1 MPRRG
6 IIVSEINVT
15 SQLRLLEV
23 RRELERLIA
32 SSAAR
37 RATDDERDAFRRSRR
52 AFEAAAKAN
61 DDVNFMRIDRDFN
74 VLCSAAAHN
83 EFAAGAMSLMHS
95 LSRRFWYLHYKQ
107 AADMPL
113 TAKLHADIARAIA
126 DGDEER
132 AAKATDRLLDA
143 DREVHPQ
150 HREPVT
156 AAAPQRRRRH
166 EHATQKD
173 PAGPRRRGAALA
185 AQPYFSFPALAQNRP
200 LRIGIIAPKAGIAG
214 TIGECGLRGTM
225 FAVDRINA
233 AGGIA
238 GRKVELVV
246 EEETNPKDSIERLRK
261 LVLQDKVDCVQGI
274 VSSGV
279 SLAMGAV
286 AEEMKA
292 LLIFWDG
299 TTQDGVN
306 ETMPNPR
313 YVFRSTDNEC
323 EAVMGSLLAIKHW
336 KGKFA
341 TVAGINPDYSYG
353 RNNFAAFQA
362 LMKKFGVEHKVV
374 ADQWPKVGTLDLTS
388 HVAALKAA
396 KPDLIFS
403 SLLFADLPVFMK
415 TAHGAGLMDGKT
427 KFVFPAAGFQHT
439 LLKKE
444 FTPEGMIFGHNTL
457 YFDHRESDA
466 AAEAVRAGVRGQV
479 QGLSA
484 LGSRPRL
491 LRDAD
496 LPAPASRRPTRRR
509 TPGRARKTSSAR
521 WKA

>member
-1 MPRRG
+1 MNTQRR
-6 IIVSEINVT
+6 
-15 SQLRLLEV
+15 
-23 RRELERLIA
+23 
-32 SSAAR
+32 
-37 RATDDERDAFRRSRR
+37 
-52 AFEAAAKAN
+52 K
-61 DDVNFMRIDRDFN
+61 
-74 VLCSAAAHN
+74 VLQGLG
-83 EFAAGAMSLMHS
+83 AAGA
-95 LSRRFWYLHYKQ
+95 
-107 AADMPL
+107 
-113 TAKLHADIARAIA
+113 TI
-126 DGDEER
+126 
-132 AAKATDRLLDA
+132 
-143 DREVHPQ
+143 
-150 HREPVT
+150 
-156 AAAPQRRRRH
+156 
-166 EHATQKD
+166 
-173 PAGPRRRGAALA
+173 A
-185 AQPYFSFPALAQNRP
+185 AQPFLGFPALAQNRP
-200 LRIGIIAPKAGIAG
+200 LRVGVIAPKAGIAG

-299 TTQDGVN
+299 TTQDGVK
-306 ETMPNPR
+306 ETMQNPR

-341 TVAGINPDYSYG
+341 TYAGINPDYSYG
-353 RNNFAAFQA
+353 RNNFSAFEA
-362 LMKKFGVEHKVV
+362 LLKKFGVESKKV
-374 ADQWPKVGTLDLTS
+374 AEQWPKVGTLDLTS

-396 KPDLIFS
+396 KPDLIYS

-457 YFDHRESDA
+457 YFALENASALQRYFVQDY
-466 AAEAVRAGVRGQV
+466 EAKYKDYPHWEADRAYFAMQVYKAGVEAAQKAKNAWPSNEDIINAMEGVKVQSLGGPGHMRKDHIAEQTFY
-479 QGLSA
+479 QGLTTHKNKY
-484 LGSRPRL
+484 
-491 LRDAD
+491 DF
-496 LPAPASRRPTRRR
+496 PTLS
-509 TPGRARKTSSAR
+509 TPVDIMYSDQLQKPTGTDF
-521 WKA
+521 WKWIETATIKL

>member
-1 MPRRG
+1 MNSNRRK
-6 IIVSEINVT
+6 VV
-15 SQLRLLEV
+15 
-23 RRELERLIA
+23 
-32 SSAAR
+32 
-37 RATDDERDAFRRSRR
+37 
-52 AFEAAAKAN
+52 KA
-61 DDVNFMRIDRDFN
+61 IGG
-74 VLCSAAAHN
+74 
-83 EFAAGAMSLMHS
+83 AGAAILATP
-95 LSRRFWYLHYKQ
+95 YL
-107 AADMPL
+107 
-113 TAKLHADIARAIA
+113 
-126 DGDEER
+126 
-132 AAKATDRLLDA
+132 
-143 DREVHPQ
+143 
-150 HREPVT
+150 
-156 AAAPQRRRRH
+156 AAP
-166 EHATQKD
+166 AF
-173 PAGPRRRGAALA
+173 G
-185 AQPYFSFPALAQNRP
+185 QNRP
-200 LRIGIIAPKAGIAG
+200 LKIGIIAPKAGIAG
-214 TIGECGLRGTM
+214 TIGECGLRGTL

-238 GRKVELVV
+238 GRKVELIV

-299 TTQDGVN
+299 TTQDGVK
-306 ETMPNPR
+306 ETMSNPR

-336 KGKFA
+336 KGQFV

-362 LMKKFGVEHKVV
+362 IMKKYGVNAKIV

-396 KPDLIFS
+396 NADLVFS
-403 SLLFADLPVFMK
+403 SLLFADLPIFMK

-427 KFVFPAAGFQHT
+427 KFVFPGAGFQHT

-457 YFDHRESDA
+457 YFNLDNATPLQKQFVQDYEAKYKDYPHWEADRAYFAMEIYKAGIETAYKAKNAWPGTEDIINAMEGLKVESLGGPAQMRKDHIADQTFYQGMTTHKNRFDFPTLTDVTKMYSD
-466 AAEAVRAGVRGQV
+466 QLQKP
-479 QGLSA
+479 QGMDFWQWIETANIKL
-484 LGSRPRL
+484 
-491 LRDAD
+491 
-496 LPAPASRRPTRRR
+496 
-509 TPGRARKTSSAR
+509 
-521 WKA
+521 

>member
-1 MPRRG
+1 
-6 IIVSEINVT
+6 
-15 SQLRLLEV
+15 
-23 RRELERLIA
+23 
-32 SSAAR
+32 
-37 RATDDERDAFRRSRR
+37 
-52 AFEAAAKAN
+52 
-61 DDVNFMRIDRDFN
+61 
-74 VLCSAAAHN
+74 
-83 EFAAGAMSLMHS
+83 MHS
-95 LSRRFWYLHYKQ
+95 NRRKVL
-107 AADMPL
+107 
-113 TAKLHADIARAIA
+113 
-126 DGDEER
+126 
-132 AAKATDRLLDA
+132 KALGGA
-143 DREVHPQ
+143 
-150 HREPVT
+150 
-156 AAAPQRRRRH
+156 
-166 EHATQKD
+166 
-173 PAGPRRRGAALA
+173 GAALA
-185 AQPYFSFPALAQNRP
+185 TQPYLSFPAIAQNRP
-200 LRIGIIAPKAGIAG
+200 LKIGIITPKSGIIG
-214 TIGECGLRGTM
+214 TIGECGLRGTL

-238 GRKVELVV
+238 GRKVELVI

-292 LLIFWDG
+292 LVIFWDG

-306 ETMPNPR
+306 ETMFNPR

-336 KGKFA
+336 KGQFV

-362 LMKKFGVEHKVV
+362 IMKKYGVKVDIV

-396 KPDLIFS
+396 KPDLVFS
-403 SLLFADLPVFMK
+403 SLLFADLPIFMK

-427 KFVFPAAGFQHT
+427 KFVFPGAGFQHT

-457 YFDHRESDA
+457 YFNLDNPTPLQKQFVQEYEAKYKDYPHWEADRPYFAMEIYKVGVENAYKAKNAWPSNEEIINAMEGLKVESLGGPAQMRKDHIADQTFYQGMTTHKNRYDFPTLTDVTKMYSD
-466 AAEAVRAGVRGQV
+466 QLQKP
-479 QGLSA
+479 QGM
-484 LGSRPRL
+484 
-491 LRDAD
+491 DF
-496 LPAPASRRPTRRR
+496 
-509 TPGRARKTSSAR
+509 
-521 WKA
+521 WKWIETAQIKL